1 MQTTGSFLMTP
12 LILMKI
18 FTLPFKLFCQ
28 VVHSFS
34 DYFVQVSLV
43 NNPAMS
49 RLTHTAICVTMVTWH
64 CLLFGAYVPPA
75 TAGPADDLSRTGHR
89 ARRAIYGHH
98 GFSNEDIR
106 VIMEVHNGRRGQVS
120 PTASNMKY
128 MVSIMGGVGLYI
140 ITFIFD
146 RCLWWHLS
154 HIIVIQ
160 IIQQYFDKMIKFSK
174 GETIIEVHKGRRGQ
188 FSPTAG
194 NTMYIW

>member
-1 MQTTGSFLMTP
+1 MTSPSRYSNFSSMCVKKMRYYWLERRLRKQPHIALVMQTTGSFLMTP

-49 RLTHTAICVTMVTWH
+49 RLTHTAICVAMVICH
-64 CLLFGAYVPPA
+64 CLLLGASVPSTA
-75 TAGPADDLSRTGHR
+75 AGPADDLSRTGHR

-128 MVSIMGGVGLYI
+128 MVSIMGGVGL
-140 ITFIFD
+140 
-146 RCLWWHLS
+146 LS
-154 HIIVIQ
+154 
-160 IIQQYFDKMIKFSK
+160 
-174 GETIIEVHKGRRGQ
+174 
-188 FSPTAG
+188 
-194 NTMYIW
+194 